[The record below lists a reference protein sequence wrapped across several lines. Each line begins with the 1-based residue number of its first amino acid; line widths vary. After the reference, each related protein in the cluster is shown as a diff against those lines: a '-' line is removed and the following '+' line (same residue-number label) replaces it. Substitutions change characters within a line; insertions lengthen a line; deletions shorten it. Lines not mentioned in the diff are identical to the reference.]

1 MQSVWTLTAASVA
14 LGLATG
20 GVAGYWQYK
29 SPTPET
35 TVSTPMEAGA
45 TTGKPYQPVT
55 AASPKGPHP
64 AVHIEEPNYSF
75 GTMEAGGK
83 MSHEFV
89 VHNRGDAPMTL
100 KQGETTCKCT
110 LSEVAGGEIPPGG
123 STTVK
128 LEWRAES
135 GPGPFR
141 QSAAISTNDPT
152 QPTITLTV
160 DGEVTESVTINP
172 HEVVFSNLQTT
183 ESSSATVKVYAF
195 HADDLTFTGHT
206 FDSTDGPQQFEVS
219 YQPLEKDQIED
230 KRAKSGMLITI
241 RSKPGLPLGP
251 VRQKITFNTNLE
263 HSPTINVPLSGS
275 VSSDISIIGPDWSM
289 SNGVL
294 RLGVVE
300 SRVGA
305 ERTLKLVTRGPHS
318 KTIEFKVVSQTPA
331 FLQVSLGERKEMAT
345 GAVSQTPIT
354 IKVPKG
360 SPAANHSGSEVGKA
374 GVIKLETNHPDV
386 QEVRLQVQFVVE
398 D

>member
-20 GVAGYWQYK
+20 GVAGYWQYS
-29 SPTPET
+29 SPTQET
-35 TVSTPMEAGA
+35 IAATPMEAGT
-45 TTGKPYQPVT
+45 TTGKPFQPV
-55 AASPKGPHP
+55 AVSLPKGPHP
-64 AVHIEEPNYSF
+64 LVHIDAPNFAF
-75 GTMEAGGK
+75 GNMESGGK

-89 VHNRGDAPMTL
+89 FHNRGDAPLTL

-141 QSAAISTNDPT
+141 QSASISTNDPR
-152 QPTITLTV
+152 QPTVTLTV
-160 DGEVTESVTINP
+160 DGEVTESISVNP
-172 HEVVFSNLQTT
+172 AEVVFSNLQTT

-195 HADDLTFTGHT
+195 HADDLQFSGHT
-206 FDSTDGPQQFEVS
+206 FDSSDGAKQFDIS
-219 YQPLEKDQIED
+219 YQPLEKNQIDD

-241 RSKPGLPLGP
+241 RTKPGLPLGP
-251 VRQKITFNTNLE
+251 VKQKITFNTNLE
-263 HSPTINVPLSGS
+263 HSPTINLPLSGS
-275 VSSDISIIGPDWSM
+275 VSSDVSIIGPDWSM
-289 SNGVL
+289 ANGVL

-300 SRVGA
+300 SGQGA

-318 KTIEFKVVSQTPA
+318 KTIEFKVASQTPA
-331 FLQVSLGERKEMAT
+331 FLQVSIGERKEMASS
-345 GAVSQTPIT
+345 AVSQTPIT

-360 SPAANHSGSEVGKA
+360 SPTANHSGSEIGKA

-386 QEVRLQVQFVVE
+386 QEVRLLVQFVVE